1 MILAH
6 SNLSTTFQFSSQVKV
21 WLSLATF
28 EASQSGGNDAAR
40 AVYEQGYAALKAQGS
55 DAGEHRALLVDAW
68 RSFEVARLAESREQ
82 LSGLGDGIQSQ
93 ERSGGLDDEVAR
105 SEARVAAVSAK
116 APQRLVK
123 RRPAREGGTIE
134 EYVVYVFPDD
144 EVKPAHLKLL
154 EMAQKWKQQQ
164 QTQSQQQQ
172 VSAVDLQQGAEGVDA
187 NELDLGHEGQGV
199 ESLPIGA
206 EAAGE
211 QPREAKRQRV

>member
-1 MILAH
+1 
-6 SNLSTTFQFSSQVKV
+6 
-21 WLSLATF
+21 
-28 EASQSGGNDAAR
+28 
-40 AVYEQGYAALKAQGS
+40 VYEEGYAALKAHGS

-68 RSFEVARLAESREQ
+68 RVFEVARLAEARKQ
-82 LSGLGDGIQSQ
+82 LSSLEDGIQSQ
-93 ERSGGLDDEVAR
+93 EQRGGLDDDVAR
-105 SEARVAAVSAK
+105 AEARVAAVSAK

-123 RRPAREGGTIE
+123 RRPAQEGGAIE

-154 EMAQKWKQQQ
+154 EMAQKWKQQT
-164 QTQSQQQQ
+164 QTQTQKQQ
-172 VSAVDLQQGAEGVDA
+172 VGAVDLQQGAEGADA

-199 ESLPIGA
+199 ESPPIGA